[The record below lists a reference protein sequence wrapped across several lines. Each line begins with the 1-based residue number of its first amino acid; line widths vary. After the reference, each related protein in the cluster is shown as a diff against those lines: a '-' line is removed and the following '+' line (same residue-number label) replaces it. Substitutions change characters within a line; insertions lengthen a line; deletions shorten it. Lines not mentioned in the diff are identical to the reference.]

1 MARVAM
7 SKRCPSCGIAVGDEV
22 RCPLCESSLVSV
34 NFRRA
39 LLWALV
45 MEEYLLLAV
54 AVVRRGWSML

>member
-1 MARVAM
+1 M
-7 SKRCPSCGIAVGDEV
+7 SKRCPSCGIAVGDEI

-34 NFRRA
+34 NLRRA

-54 AVVRRGWSML
+54 AMVRRGLSML